1 MCPRSSKQFEDIRQE
16 KRQLIMDVALELF
29 AENGFHATSISQIAK
44 KAKIS
49 KGLIYNYFE
58 SKNDILEEITR
69 WAFDNIYLQLDPNK
83 DGILTRE
90 EFVGFIRATLKSVD
104 ENRHFWK
111 LYFALVFQPQIL
123 EAYIQKY
130 TDKGIE
136 MGKMLH
142 EFIVLQGSVSPE
154 KDLMAISFLLKGA
167 TLVVLASPHFF
178 LTDDIVEDTVDAC
191 FRLISNNK
199 NTGCHEKN

>member
-1 MCPRSSKQFEDIRQE
+1 MCPRSSKQFEEIRQE

-90 EFVGFIRATLKSVD
+90 EFVDFIRATMKSVD
-104 ENRHFWK
+104 ENRQFWK

-191 FRLISNNK
+191 FRLISSNK

>member
-1 MCPRSSKQFEDIRQE
+1 MCPRSSVQFEEIRQE
-16 KRQLIMDVALELF
+16 KKQLIMDVALELF

-69 WAFDNIYLQLDPNK
+69 WAFDNIYLQLDFNR
-83 DGILTRE
+83 DGILTKD
-90 EFVGFIRATLKSVD
+90 EFIGFIKATIKSVD
-104 ENRHFWK
+104 ENRQFWK

-123 EAYIQKY
+123 ESYAQKY
-130 TDKGIE
+130 TDKGLEIV
-136 MGKMLH
+136 KMLH
-142 EFIVLQGSVSPE
+142 EFIVSQGSTTPE
-154 KDLMAISFLLKGA
+154 KDLVAISFLLKGA
-167 TLVVLASPHFF
+167 TLIVLTSPHFF
-178 LTDDIVEDTVDAC
+178 LTNDIVEDTIDAC

-199 NTGCHEKN
+199 NTCHHEM